1 MDKEHIRVL
10 LVEDEEDDYI
20 IIRDLLSE
28 VKEKRYN
35 LEWVSTYEE
44 ALKAMTLNEHD
55 IYVVDYKLGKHSGL
69 ELISESIKK
78 GGRTPIIL
86 LTGQGDT
93 EVDFQA
99 MKAGV
104 MDYLVKGQTDSFL
117 LERSIRYAMERK
129 RLEEQ
134 LFFNAFH
141 DALTGLPNRELFMD
155 RLGRVFERRK
165 RHEDYMFAV
174 FYLDLDRFKLI
185 NDSLGHLKGDKLL
198 VAVAKRL
205 ISCVRASDTVS
216 RHGGDEFV
224 LILDDIKTTTDILIV
239 ADRLLKELPLPF
251 NLDGEEV
258 FISASIGIAISTIAY
273 KNVEHLLS
281 AADSAMYRAKEL
293 GKARYEIYSQVPQES
308 ALTILKL
315 ESALR
320 HAIMQNQFLLYYQ
333 PIVSLTSNEITGIE
347 ALVRWQH
354 PENGLVLPSE
364 FIPLAEETG
373 LIVSIGEWVLK
384 TACMQSRAWHEA
396 GYNKTR
402 IKVNFSARQFN
413 NHKLPM
419 HVDKIIKE
427 TGFTA
432 GALEIEITES
442 IAMKDIDFSVNI
454 LNALNSMG
462 IRISIDDFG
471 TGYSSL
477 GSLKRFPI
485 SILKIDIS
493 FVREIGKNS
502 DSEAITKAIIALAHN
517 LNMKTIAEGVET
529 KEQLEFLRAN
539 GCDEIQGYLVSRPM
553 PAEEMTELLRKDW
566 HFQPETE
573 GE

>member
-1 MDKEHIRVL
+1 MDKELIKVL

-20 IIRDLLSE
+20 ITRDLLSE

-35 LEWVSTYEE
+35 LEWISTYEE
-44 ALKAMTLNEHD
+44 ALRTMMLNEHD
-55 IYVVDYKLGKHSGL
+55 IYLVDYKLGKQSGL
-69 ELISESIKK
+69 KLTSESIGK
-78 GGRTPIIL
+78 GCKTPIIL

-99 MKAGV
+99 MKAGA

-117 LERSIRYAMERK
+117 FERAIRYAIERK
-129 RLEEQ
+129 QLEGQ

-141 DALTGLPNRELFMD
+141 DTLTGLPNRELFMD
-155 RLGRVFERRK
+155 RLGRVFERKK
-165 RHEDYMFAV
+165 RHEDYMFAI

-185 NDSLGHLKGDKLL
+185 NDSLGHLKGDELL

-205 ISCVRASDTVS
+205 ISCVRTSDTVS

-224 LILDDIKTTTDILIV
+224 LILDDIKTTTDVLIV
-239 ADRLLKELPLPF
+239 ADRILKKLPLPF
-251 NLDGEEV
+251 NLGGEEV
-258 FISASIGIAISTIAY
+258 FISASIGIAISTVTY
-273 KNVEHLLS
+273 DNVEHLLS
-281 AADSAMYRAKEL
+281 AADTAMYSAKAL
-293 GKARYEIYSQVPQES
+293 GKARYVIYSPVPQES
-308 ALTILKL
+308 ALTVLQL

-320 HAIMQNQFLLYYQ
+320 HAITQNQFLLYYQ

-354 PENGLVLPSE
+354 PKRGLVPPSE

-373 LIVSIGEWVLK
+373 LIISIGEWVLK

-396 GYNKTR
+396 GYTKAR

-413 NHKLPM
+413 DRKLPM
-419 HVDKIIKE
+419 QVDKIIKE
-427 TGFTA
+427 TGLVA
-432 GALEIEITES
+432 SALEIEITES
-442 IAMKDIDFSVNI
+442 IAMKNIDFSVNI

-462 IRISIDDFG
+462 IGISIDDFG

-485 SILKIDIS
+485 STLKIDIS
-493 FVREIGKNS
+493 FIREIGKSS
-502 DSEAITKAIIALAHN
+502 DSEAIIKAIIALAHN

-529 KEQLEFLRAN
+529 KEQLEFLLAN
-539 GCDEIQGYLVSRPM
+539 DCDEIQGYLVSRPV
-553 PAEEMTELLRKDW
+553 PAEKMTEFLRKNW
-566 HFQPETE
+566 RFQPETKE
-573 GE
+573 K

>member
-1 MDKEHIRVL
+1 MDKEQIRVL

-20 IIRDLLSE
+20 ITRDLLSE
-28 VKEKRYN
+28 VKGRRYN
-35 LEWVSTYEE
+35 LEWISTYEK

-55 IYVVDYKLGKHSGL
+55 IYLVDYKLGKQSGL
-69 ELISESIKK
+69 KLTSESIEK
-78 GGRTPIIL
+78 GCKTPIIL
-86 LTGQGDT
+86 LTGHGDT
-93 EVDFQA
+93 EVDLQA
-99 MKAGV
+99 MKAGA

-117 LERSIRYAMERK
+117 FERAIRYAIERK
-129 RLEEQ
+129 HLEEQ

-155 RLGRVFERRK
+155 RLGRVFERKK

-185 NDSLGHLKGDKLL
+185 NDSLGHLKGDELL

-205 ISCVRASDTVS
+205 ISCVRTSDTVS

-251 NLDGEEV
+251 NLGGEEV
-258 FISASIGIAISTIAY
+258 FISASIGIAISTLTY
-273 KNVEHLLS
+273 DNVEHLLS
-281 AADSAMYRAKEL
+281 AADTAMYQAKAL
-293 GKARYEIYSQVPQES
+293 GKARYVIYSPVPQER
-308 ALTILKL
+308 ALTVLKL

-320 HAIMQNQFLLYYQ
+320 HAITQNQFLLYYQ
-333 PIVSLTSNEITGIE
+333 PIVSLTSNKITGIE

-354 PENGLVLPSE
+354 PEKGLIPPSE

-384 TACMQSRAWHEA
+384 KACMQSRAWYEA
-396 GYNKTR
+396 GYSKAR

-413 NHKLPM
+413 DHKLPIQI
-419 HVDKIIKE
+419 DRIIKE
-427 TGFTA
+427 TGIVA
-432 GALEIEITES
+432 SALEIEITES
-442 IAMKDIDFSVNI
+442 IAMKNIDFSVYI

-477 GSLKRFPI
+477 SSLKRFPI
-485 SILKIDIS
+485 STLKIDIT
-493 FVREIGKNS
+493 FIREIGKSS

-517 LNMKTIAEGVET
+517 LNMETTAEGVET
-529 KEQLEFLRAN
+529 KKQLEFLRAN
-539 GCDEIQGYLVSRPM
+539 SCDEIQGYLVSKPV

-566 HFQPETE
+566 RFQPETA